1 MIKGIDIS
9 EFNGIIDF
17 NKVKEAGIN
26 FVMIRATYGRKKE
39 DKFFHKNVKG
49 CIEAGLPFGF
59 YYYSYAIDE
68 ETALEEVDFF
78 LKTVGKY
85 REYVHYPL
93 AIDMEDSDGYK
104 KERNAI
110 SKENLTKIC
119 EIACKRIR
127 ENSFIPMIYANAD
140 YFKNYL
146 DEEKLKDCPK
156 WIAWWSQNANID
168 KTKYSIWQYKS
179 TGIVDGIGTKVD
191 MNESF
196 FDYQKYTNY
205 LNNVIKINEVKLLTG
220 LQDITIQYI
229 SCNKNGQEILNKIYY
244 RLKEKKQKR
253 KNIEEIDL
261 LAKITK
267 EFKFTEEEIEYFKY
281 YIYFNDLLQKLYN
294 GITEGEVDKK

>member
-17 NKVKEAGIN
+17 KKVKESGIN
-26 FVMIRATYGRKKE
+26 FVMIRATFGRKKE
-39 DKFFHKNVKG
+39 DKMIHKNVKG
-49 CIEAGLPFGF
+49 CIENEIPFGF

-68 ETALEEVDFF
+68 ATAKEEVLFF
-78 LKTVGKY
+78 LNTIRKY
-85 REYVHYPL
+85 REYISYPL

-110 SKENLTKIC
+110 SKENLTHIC
-119 EIACKRIR
+119 IVACDTIR

-146 DEEKLKDCPK
+146 DEEKLKDYPK

-168 KTKYSIWQYKS
+168 KAKYSIWQYKS

-191 MNESF
+191 LNESF
-196 FDYQKYTNY
+196 FDYHKYTTY
-205 LNNVIKINEVKLLTG
+205 LNNIIKINDIKLVTG

-229 SCNKNGQEILNKIYY
+229 SCNKDGQQIIDKIYA
-244 RLKEKKQKR
+244 RLKEKRQKR
-253 KNIEEIDL
+253 KELSEAELIK
-261 LAKITK
+261 KITK
-267 EFKFTEEEIEYFKY
+267 EFNFTDEDIIYLSY
-281 YIYFNDLLQKLYN
+281 YIYYKDLLQKLYN
-294 GITEGEVDKK
+294 GITEGEK